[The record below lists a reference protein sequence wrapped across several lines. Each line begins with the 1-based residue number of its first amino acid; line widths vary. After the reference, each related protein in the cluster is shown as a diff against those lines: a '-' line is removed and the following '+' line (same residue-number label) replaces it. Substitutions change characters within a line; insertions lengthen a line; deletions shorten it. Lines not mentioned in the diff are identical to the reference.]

1 MVAKLEMIS
10 ILLILLYILIIG
22 PILIGFVLLFI
33 ANIDSLFTLL
43 EDTSKDLMDDLNDM
57 WKR

>member
-1 MVAKLEMIS
+1 MSEMVN

-22 PILIGFVLLFI
+22 SLLISFVLLFI
-33 ANIDSLFTLL
+33 ANIDGLFSLL
-43 EDTSKDLMDDLNDM
+43 EDASKDLMNDLNDM

>member
-1 MVAKLEMIS
+1 MSEVVN

-33 ANIDSLFTLL
+33 ANIDGLFSMF
-43 EDTSKDLMDDLNDM
+43 DTFIDITKDDLNDV

>member
-1 MVAKLEMIS
+1 MSEVVN

-33 ANIDSLFTLL
+33 ATMDGYVSLLDDVT
-43 EDTSKDLMDDLNDM
+43 KDLMDDLNDV
-57 WKR
+57 WRR

>member
-1 MVAKLEMIS
+1 MSEMVN

-22 PILIGFVLLFI
+22 LILIGFVLLII
-33 ANIDSLFTLL
+33 ANIEGLFSMF
-43 EDTSKDLMDDLNDM
+43 DTFIDITKDDLNDV